1 MMFLLSL
8 HAVADYTTFEII
20 PFFAGVPTV
29 LAVFLL
35 LLFLLLLSFLLWF
48 C

>member
-1 MMFLLSL
+1 MLTVSL
-8 HAVADYTTFEII
+8 HAVADYTTFASILA
-20 PFFAGVPTV
+20 FAGVPTV

-35 LLFLLLLSFLLWF
+35 FLFLLLLSFLLLF